1 MIYLNHRCKVICM
14 PCCGRCTCPRGVT
27 GPTGPRGIT
36 GPTGPRGITG
46 PTGPQGITGPT
57 GLQGITG
64 PTGLQGVTGPTGL
77 QGVTGPTGLQGV
89 TGPTGLQG
97 VTGPTGLQGVTG
109 PTGLQ
114 GVTGPTGPTAI
125 LIGLQAQTTGLQL
138 GIIADSADIPL
149 DTLISNAGTPDI
161 TFNAVSNDIQLNT
174 LGIYYVDWWINISDV
189 EPIAS
194 EINLNLNS
202 STGTIV
208 PGIVN
213 SVGETSTVPTQISG
227 NAVINATS
235 IPVNLKITNSSGG
248 SIQLGDTTIQLN
260 ISVTK
265 VR

>member
-1 MIYLNHRCKVICM
+1 M

-46 PTGPQGITGPT
+46 PTGPRGITGSTGPQGITGPT
-57 GLQGITG
+57 GLQGI
-64 PTGLQGVTGPTGL
+64 
-77 QGVTGPTGLQGV
+77 
-89 TGPTGLQG
+89 
-97 VTGPTGLQGVTG
+97 TG

-125 LIGLQAQTTGLQL
+125 LIGLQAQTTQL
-138 GIIADSADIPL
+138 PLTIISNLSDIPL
-149 DTLISNAGTPDI
+149 DTLISDAGTPDI

>member
-1 MIYLNHRCKVICM
+1 MNHRCKVICM

-97 VTGPTGLQGVTG
+97 VTGP
-109 PTGLQ
+109 
-114 GVTGPTGPTAI
+114 TGPTGPTAI